1 MAHTFAKL
9 ALFGPITAI
18 AAGCSAVSASNET
31 RALSLI
37 VKEGMSKD
45 GGGNVEIEVVADS
58 PVTQQIDFTAQLTG
72 ASNSRHKSS
81 SSVAAGER
89 QVLSRMRIN
98 SGDGWCA
105 KVDVT
110 EASGAKYT
118 LSAGDCGL
126 L

>member
-9 ALFGPITAI
+9 ALFAPIAAI
-18 AAGCSAVSASNET
+18 AAGCSAVSASGET
-31 RALSLI
+31 RALSLN
-37 VKEGMSKD
+37 VVEGAGS
-45 GGGNVEIEVVADS
+45 VEIEVVAHS
-58 PVTQQIDFTAQLTG
+58 TVTQQVEFKAELTG
-72 ASNSRHKSS
+72 ASNSRHNSS
-81 SSVAAGER
+81 TTIAAGDK
-89 QVLSRMRIN
+89 QVLSRMKIS

-118 LSAGDCGL
+118 LTAGDCGL